1 MKIFGRYLAYR
12 LKQGALRTLIFT
24 LLSLMLI
31 MVVVPA
37 GIDSSYIE
45 YHDTSLYMQAIILGV
60 FATLIPILET
70 SAFKNRRNLDTLY
83 FFPIKRM
90 TMALVHYI
98 SGFIQVVVIYSI
110 PFFTSWIYLEAQTDY
125 FELHH
130 MLGYYFLSLLVG
142 LMMYSIFIFL
152 FGQANTVTDGVLFCL
167 LWIYAIYLVASIVR
181 SELLWSLLYE
191 TQLLESTADL
201 TEWTLIYAPIN
212 NLTVIFQDL
221 IEVNQHVHEYNYT
234 HESAMEYREYAYM
247 FVVWAALGIAA
258 AFGYLTTF
266 VRKGAEKAGEISNSW
281 FGYKILIP
289 IYGYC
294 LMLAY
299 DDIGLTAV
307 LIIAMMVIGYVIYR
321 RGFKFKLS
329 DYIMM
334 GIGALPMILGA
345 LV

>member
-31 MVVVPA
+31 MVVVPT
-37 GIDSSYIE
+37 GINGFYVE
-45 YHDTSLYMQAIILGV
+45 NHDTSLYMHAIILGV

-98 SGFIQVVVIYSI
+98 SGFIQMVVIYSI
-110 PFFTSWIYLEAQTDY
+110 PFFAAWIYLEAQTNY
-125 FELHH
+125 FELSY

-152 FGQANTVTDGVLFCL
+152 FAQANTVTDGVLFCI
-167 LWIYAIYLVASIVR
+167 LWMFAVYLVAWTVR
-181 SELLWSLLYE
+181 SEMLWSQLYE
-191 TQLLESTADL
+191 TARLEAATEL
-201 TEWTLIYAPIN
+201 TQWTIIYAPIN

-221 IEVNQHVHEYNYT
+221 IEVNQRVYEYSYT
-234 HESAMEYREYAYM
+234 HETAMEYRQYAYM

-258 AFGYLTTF
+258 VFGYLATF
-266 VRKGAEKAGEISNSW
+266 VRKGAEKAGEISDSW

-289 IYGYC
+289 IYGY
-294 LMLAY
+294 LLLAY
-299 DDIGLTAV
+299 AELGFTAA

-321 RGFKFKLS
+321 RGFKFKMS
-329 DYIMM
+329 DYILV
-334 GIGALPMILGA
+334 GIGVLLIILEA